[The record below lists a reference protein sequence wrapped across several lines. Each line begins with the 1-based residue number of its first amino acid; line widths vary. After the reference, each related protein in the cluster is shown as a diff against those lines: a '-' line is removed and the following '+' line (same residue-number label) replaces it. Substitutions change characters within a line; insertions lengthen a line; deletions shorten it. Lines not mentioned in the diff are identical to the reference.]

1 MSQARLITRWTA
13 APGATGAAG
22 PDIEGQRLEHQLTQG
37 ELATAGAP
45 ARQG

>member
-37 ELATAGAP
+37 ELVAAGTS
-45 ARQG
+45 ARER